1 MKVSKHPELDFQVL
15 TALKIVIK
23 NSNKVWHWLCEEHPQ
38 VALEYQAIVER
49 EERGFPLEKP
59 VENKAQ
65 TKPIDTRISARR
77 KEDRLA
83 IFRQLIHPT
92 AGLKRHRLQ
101 HIIDR
106 ELKEAGYSQ
115 TYVLKADLL
124 NAYPKSKAQ
133 AYQHFNSV
141 EEHFDTHKEGS
152 KVYVRLKEYWDG
164 PIKEAVA

>member
-1 MKVSKHPELDFQVL
+1 MKMSRHPELDFQVL

-23 NSNKVWHWLCEEHPQ
+23 NGNKVWHWLCEEHPQ

-65 TKPIDTRISARR
+65 TKPIDTRK
-77 KEDRLA
+77 KEVRLA
-83 IFRQLIHPT
+83 LFRQLIHPT

-106 ELKEAGYSQ
+106 ELKEVGYSQ
-115 TYVLKADLL
+115 TYVLKTDLL

-141 EEHFDTHKEGS
+141 EEHFDTHKEGAV
-152 KVYVRLKEYWDG
+152 VYVRLKE
-164 PIKEAVA
+164 ERA